1 MYERKEIF
9 MDGILI
15 NDTILVLGAIIA
27 ITAFGMYAETKWKWA
42 GLLSGMGVSIFI
54 AVFAVTFHILPTSN
68 AAYDIVFDYVM
79 PLAVPMVLVQANAK
93 RIVKESGRAFLLMNI
108 ACVGAVIGGIAMG
121 FVLKNTSYFAND
133 IAGYVAMEVGVCTG
147 GTMNQAAMAK
157 TFDVS
162 SNIVSAAGVG
172 ANLVAV
178 LFLVVIGMIP
188 NLKFFRKHFK
198 HPHIDEVEQHVG
210 EIIIAPGEDSDEE
223 GKYSI
228 FGFAKLLT
236 FSFVITGTASV
247 ICNLTGRLNLPTVI
261 SMLCGNLYLIT
272 SLITLAVVTM
282 FPKFAE
288 SLTFGMDIG
297 SFMLLMFMT
306 TMGTGGSIID
316 VIKIAPLIV
325 AGEIIIIFFIMGITL
340 AIAKIFKFNLEEA
353 LISINASYGGPAT
366 ACAYIGTKNWQRLM
380 IPALLIG
387 VYGYIVGNVLGILA
401 GNLFL

>member
-1 MYERKEIF
+1 MN
-9 MDGILI
+9 GVLI
-15 NDTILVLGAIIA
+15 NDTILVFGAIIA
-27 ITAFGMYAETKWKWA
+27 ITAFGMYAETKWRWA

-54 AVFAVTFHILPTSN
+54 AVFAVTFHILPTAN
-68 AAYDIVFDYVM
+68 AAYDVVFDYVM

-93 RIVKESGRAFLLMNI
+93 RIVKESGRAFLLMNV
-108 ACVGAVIGGIAMG
+108 ACVGAVIGGVVMG
-121 FVLKNTSYFAND
+121 FVLRNTSYFAND

-178 LFLVVIGMIP
+178 LFLVAIGALP
-188 NLKFFRKHFK
+188 NLKFFRNHFK
-198 HPHIDEVEQHVG
+198 HPYIDEAEENGSTETAAV
-210 EIIIAPGEDSDEE
+210 DESGNSE

-228 FGFAKLLT
+228 LGLAKLLT
-236 FSFVITGTASV
+236 FSFVITGAASV
-247 ICNLTGRLNLPTVI
+247 FCNFITTLNLPTVLG
-261 SMLCGNLYLIT
+261 MLLSNLYLIT
-272 SLITLAVVTM
+272 SVITLAVVTM

-297 SFMLLMFMT
+297 SFMLLLFMT

-340 AIAKIFKFNLEEA
+340 IIAKVFKFNLEEA
-353 LISINASYGGPAT
+353 LISVNASYGGPAT
-366 ACAYIGTKNWQRLM
+366 ACAYVGTKNWQRLM

>member
-1 MYERKEIF
+1 MN
-9 MDGILI
+9 GVLI
-15 NDTILVLGAIIA
+15 NDTILVFGAIIA
-27 ITAFGMYAETKWKWA
+27 ITAFGMYAETKWRWA

-54 AVFAVTFHILPTSN
+54 AVFAVTFHILPTAS
-68 AAYDIVFDYVM
+68 AAYDVVFDYVM

-93 RIVKESGRAFLLMNI
+93 RIVKESGRAFLLMNV
-108 ACVGAVIGGIAMG
+108 ACVGAVIGGVVMG
-121 FVLKNTSYFAND
+121 FVLRNTSYFAND

-178 LFLVVIGMIP
+178 LFLVAIGALP
-188 NLKFFRKHFK
+188 NLKFFRNHFK
-198 HPHIDEVEQHVG
+198 HPYIDEAEENGSTETAAV
-210 EIIIAPGEDSDEE
+210 DESGNSE

-228 FGFAKLLT
+228 LGLAKLLT
-236 FSFVITGTASV
+236 FSFVITGAASV
-247 ICNLTGRLNLPTVI
+247 FCNFITTLNLPTVLG
-261 SMLCGNLYLIT
+261 MLLSNLYLIT
-272 SLITLAVVTM
+272 SVITLAVVTM

-297 SFMLLMFMT
+297 SFMLLLFMT

-340 AIAKIFKFNLEEA
+340 IIAKVFKFNLEEA
-353 LISINASYGGPAT
+353 LISVNASYGGPAT
-366 ACAYIGTKNWQRLM
+366 ACAYVGTKNWQRLM

>member
-1 MYERKEIF
+1 MN
-9 MDGILI
+9 GVLI
-15 NDTILVLGAIIA
+15 NDTILVFGAIIA
-27 ITAFGMYAETKWKWA
+27 ITAFGMYAETKWRWA

-54 AVFAVTFHILPTSN
+54 AVFAVTLHILPTAN
-68 AAYDIVFDYVM
+68 VAYDVVFDYVM

-93 RIVKESGRAFLLMNI
+93 RIVKESGKAFMLMNV
-108 ACVGAVIGGIAMG
+108 ACAGAVTGGIVMG

-178 LFLVVIGMIP
+178 LFLVVIGTLP
-188 NLKFFRKHFK
+188 NLNLFRKHFK
-198 HPHIDEVEQHVG
+198 HPYIDE
-210 EIIIAPGEDSDEE
+210 AEE
-223 GKYSI
+223 NAGNKAAVMNETGGDKGKYSI
-228 FGFAKLLT
+228 LGLAKLLT
-236 FSFVITGTASV
+236 FSFAITGGASV
-247 ICNLTGRLNLPTVI
+247 FCNFMSALNLPTVLG
-261 SMLCGNLYLIT
+261 MLCSNLYLIT
-272 SLITLAVVTM
+272 SIITLAVVTI

-297 SFMLLMFMT
+297 SFMLLLFMT

-325 AGEIIIIFFIMGITL
+325 VGEIIIIFFIMGITL
-340 AIAKIFKFNLEEA
+340 IVAKIFKFNLEEA
-353 LISINASYGGPAT
+353 LISVNASYGGPAT
-366 ACAYIGTKNWQRLM
+366 ACAYVGTKNWQRLM

-401 GNLFL
+401 GNIFL